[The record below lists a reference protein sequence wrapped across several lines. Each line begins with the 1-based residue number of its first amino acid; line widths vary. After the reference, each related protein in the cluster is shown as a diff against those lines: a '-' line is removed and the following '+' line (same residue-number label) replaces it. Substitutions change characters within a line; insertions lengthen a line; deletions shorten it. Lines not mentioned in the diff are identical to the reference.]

1 MKKQLCLT
9 ADIGGTN
16 TRVALFDNEKLLE
29 SSCVTYSNN
38 EYESFETIIKNYLDL
53 VSESSVKFAGIAA
66 AGPIQEKSA
75 KMTNLSWNLTERS
88 IDSITGAEQ
97 VGIINDLQA
106 QGYLSLI
113 HI

>member
-38 EYESFETIIKNYLDL
+38 EYDSFETIIKNYLDL
-53 VSESSVKFAGIAA
+53 VSESSVKFA
-66 AGPIQEKSA
+66 
-75 KMTNLSWNLTERS
+75 
-88 IDSITGAEQ
+88 
-97 VGIINDLQA
+97 
-106 QGYLSLI
+106 
-113 HI
+113 

>member
-38 EYESFETIIKNYLDL
+38 EYDSFETII
-53 VSESSVKFAGIAA
+53 
-66 AGPIQEKSA
+66 
-75 KMTNLSWNLTERS
+75 
-88 IDSITGAEQ
+88 
-97 VGIINDLQA
+97 
-106 QGYLSLI
+106 
-113 HI
+113 

>member
-38 EYESFETIIKNYLDL
+38 EYDSLRDDIRNSDAFNLRSKDFEI
-53 VSESSVKFAGIAA
+53 
-66 AGPIQEKSA
+66 
-75 KMTNLSWNLTERS
+75 
-88 IDSITGAEQ
+88 
-97 VGIINDLQA
+97 
-106 QGYLSLI
+106 
-113 HI
+113 